1 MSGARVV
8 VMEGNVENKGRTS
21 GEKKKKKK
29 KERRKKER
37 RKKERMKKKKLMNEE
52 RKKSATS
59 REKNTVSLLTQGS
72 EAVVVADQ
80 KGKPL
85 LLVWNVVQRGA
96 LDFWLI
102 VSELQANA

>member
-21 GEKKKKKK
+21 GEKKKKN
-29 KERRKKER
+29 KKER

>member
-1 MSGARVV
+1 
-8 VMEGNVENKGRTS
+8 MEGNVENKGRTS
-21 GEKKKKKK
+21 GEKKKKN
-29 KERRKKER
+29 KKER